1 METKEKEWTS
11 WWRGSRPC
19 WLMYTSWKLN
29 RRVSRARR
37 RKSYRIFWWN
47 CGIKSMRAGIH
58 ARRGIRL
65 VWLGVWWAGRKLR
78 RYWRIRWVSPC
89 HPEEPDY
96 KILINIAKR
105 LIKHQFYS
113 YFFMCFLTTYKYFR
127 CPSAYPVLVAV
138 VYLTYPVLSS
148 SFFHLYSATS
158 RGSILT

>member
-1 METKEKEWTS
+1 MRLLAWCRIAKRSNAQQMSSSINKHSENWTDTVFNRSTARKTAKINRTKNVVETKEREWTS

-19 WLMYTSWKLN
+19 WLMYTSSRLN
-29 RRVSRARR
+29 RRALRAQR

-89 HPEEPDY
+89 HPAEPDY
-96 KILINIAKR
+96 KFWLI
-105 LIKHQFYS
+105 
-113 YFFMCFLTTYKYFR
+113 
-127 CPSAYPVLVAV
+127 
-138 VYLTYPVLSS
+138 
-148 SFFHLYSATS
+148 
-158 RGSILT
+158 